1 MRFPYLCFF
10 ELLVCAGFAANAGAV
25 SGFEFDFPY
34 ATPDFEDWRA
44 AGGLPGNNYPQ
55 ESGFPP
61 DWITGAVLAD
71 FSSLS
76 DGDHQLLSIGSHWHS
91 FLIGSPGEVVS
102 VQSQGASKTISAPLS
117 SLGGPDLIITP
128 GSLCG
133 AAPASAQW
141 RGLGIRVQFVDAGG
155 QPQLGRMH
163 LRLAS
168 GVQVVIN
175 ILPEQEFVGFWMF
188 PPEQA
193 EIGSIV
199 SAWFSTFSN
208 STASKVVITSMW
220 SGFAAPFSACAADVT
235 GDCVVDGA
243 DLADLLGRW
252 GQVEG
257 QFPYSTCD
265 FDGDGVIG
273 GADLGQLLLEWGEC
287 SS

>member
-44 AGGLPGNNYPQ
+44 AGGLPGSYDP
-55 ESGFPP
+55 SAGAYPP

-71 FSSLS
+71 FSSLPE
-76 DGDHQLLSIGSHWHS
+76 GDHQLLSIGSHWHS
-91 FLIGSPGEVVS
+91 FLIGSPGVAVS

-117 SLGGPDLIITP
+117 SLGGPHLIITP

-141 RGLGIRVQFVDAGG
+141 RGLGIRVQLVDAGG
-155 QPQLGRMH
+155 QPHPGRIH
-163 LRLAS
+163 LRLTS
-168 GVQVVIN
+168 GGQLIRN
-175 ILPEQEFVGFWMF
+175 IQSDQEFVGFWMF
-188 PPEQA
+188 PSEQA
-193 EIGSIV
+193 EIGSIAAV
-199 SAWFSTFSN
+199 WISAFSN
-208 STASKVVITSMW
+208 STATKVIITSMW
-220 SGFAAPFSACAADVT
+220 SGFAAPFAACAADVT
-235 GDCVVDGA
+235 DDCVVDGA
-243 DLADLLGRW
+243 DLAQLLGRW

-265 FDGDGVIG
+265 FDGDGVVG
-273 GADLGQLLLEWGEC
+273 GG
-287 SS
+287 

>member
-1 MRFPYLCFF
+1 MRLSYLCLF

-25 SGFEFDFPY
+25 SGFDSLY
-34 ATPDFEDWRA
+34 ATIDFEDWRA
-44 AGGLPGNNYPQ
+44 AGGLPGSYDPSAGAYP
-55 ESGFPP
+55 S

-71 FSSLS
+71 FSALPE
-76 DGDHQLLSIGSHWHS
+76 GDHQLLSIGSHWHS

-102 VQSQGASKTISAPLS
+102 VQSQGVSNTISAPLS
-117 SLGGPDLIITP
+117 SLGGPALVITP

-155 QPQLGRMH
+155 QPQSGRVH

-168 GVQVVIN
+168 GSQVVTNFIAD
-175 ILPEQEFVGFWMF
+175 LGFKGFWMF
-188 PPEQA
+188 PSEQA

-199 SAWFSTFSN
+199 AVWFSAFSN
-208 STASKVVITSMW
+208 STATKVVITSMW
-220 SGFAAPFSACAADVT
+220 SGFAAPFSACAADVN
-235 GDCVVDGA
+235 GDCLVDGA
-243 DLADLLGRW
+243 DLSDLLARW

-273 GADLGQLLLEWGEC
+273 GADLAQLLLEWGEC
-287 SS
+287 SA